1 MRARDSGRVLIRLPV
16 NCATS
21 TIGGMI
27 SDHLPIYKLRLRT
40 ERLELRLPDL
50 GELAQIADVAA
61 DGVHDPDF
69 MPFLFPWSAAA
80 PEKRARS
87 VALWY
92 HRAIGRWTAEDWTLP
107 FAVFF
112 EGRPVGIQ
120 EIEGK
125 QFALSREVGT
135 GSWIGMAY
143 HGKGIGTEMRAA
155 VLHFAF
161 AGLGADWA
169 TSASFEGN
177 AASAGVSRRLG
188 YYADGIEYHVVQG
201 KRKLDFRWRLS
212 RNLWEKHR
220 TRDVEIEGLGE
231 GALEMLG
238 LGRRSEDAADEQS

>member
-1 MRARDSGRVLIRLPV
+1 
-16 NCATS
+16 
-21 TIGGMI
+21 MI
-27 SDHLPIYKLRLRT
+27 SDHLPIYRLRLRT

-50 GELAQIADVAA
+50 GELAQIADAAA

-80 PEKRARS
+80 PEQRARS

-92 HRAIGRWTAEDWTLP
+92 HRVIGRWTADDWTLP

-112 EGRPVGIQ
+112 EGRPIGFQ
-120 EIEGK
+120 EVDGK
-125 QFALSREVGT
+125 KFALSREVGT
-135 GSWIGMAY
+135 GSWIGLAY

-169 TSASFEGN
+169 TSASFDGN
-177 AASAGVSRRLG
+177 AASAGVSRKLG
-188 YYADGIEYHVVQG
+188 YYSDGVEFHVVQG

-220 TRDVEIEGLGE
+220 THEVEIEGLDE
-231 GALEMLG
+231 AALEMLG
-238 LGRRSEDAADEQS
+238 LGQTEEAEGTEGKEG